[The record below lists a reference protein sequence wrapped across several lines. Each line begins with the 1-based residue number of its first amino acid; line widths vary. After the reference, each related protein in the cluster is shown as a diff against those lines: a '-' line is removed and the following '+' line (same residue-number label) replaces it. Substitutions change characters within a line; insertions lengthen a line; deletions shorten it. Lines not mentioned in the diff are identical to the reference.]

1 MLRGLARTADLSE
14 PLYDSAA
21 RPGPLALVRSALGH
35 RELVVLLARRELTAR
50 YERALLGTAWTVITP
65 VAYAAALWAVFSQ
78 VAPFETPGL
87 PYIVYVLAGVVV
99 LNFVSHAVLA
109 TAGAIAHNAGALR
122 RVKVPVGV
130 FVAAQ
135 ASAAVATLVIT
146 TVVLLAA
153 QVVSGRGV
161 PASAMA
167 LPLAFVLLA
176 LAAAGV
182 GTLVGTMALL
192 FSDALEMTRVGLS
205 LAGLVTPV
213 FYPESI
219 VPDRFHF
226 VLEVN
231 PIYHYLVLFR
241 DLAYGGGWP
250 QAGNAAVCVALTAAA
265 VVAGVL
271 AFTRVRHSTPSLI

>member
-1 MLRGLARTADLSE
+1 MLRTLARAADLTE

-35 RELVVLLARRELTAR
+35 RDLVLLLARRELTAR
-50 YERALLGTAWTVITP
+50 YERAFLGTAWTVITP

-78 VAPFETPGL
+78 VAPFVTPGL
-87 PYIVYVLAGVVV
+87 PYIVYVLSGVVV
-99 LNFVSHAVLA
+99 LNFLSHAVLA

-122 RVKVPVGV
+122 RVKTPVGV

-135 ASAAVATLVIT
+135 AASAVATLVIT

-153 QVVSGRGV
+153 QLASGRGI
-161 PASAMA
+161 PASALG
-167 LPLAFVLLA
+167 LPFAFVLLA
-176 LAAAGV
+176 FAAAGV
-182 GTLVGTMALL
+182 GTLVGTLAVL

-205 LAGLVTPV
+205 LAALLTPV

-219 VPDRFHF
+219 VPDRYDF
-226 VLEVN
+226 VLELN
-231 PIYHYLVLFR
+231 PIHHYLVLFR

-250 QAGNAAVCVALTAAA
+250 QPVNTAVCVALAALA
-265 VVAGVL
+265 VAGGVV
-271 AFTRVRHSTPSLI
+271 AFTRVRHSTPSLL